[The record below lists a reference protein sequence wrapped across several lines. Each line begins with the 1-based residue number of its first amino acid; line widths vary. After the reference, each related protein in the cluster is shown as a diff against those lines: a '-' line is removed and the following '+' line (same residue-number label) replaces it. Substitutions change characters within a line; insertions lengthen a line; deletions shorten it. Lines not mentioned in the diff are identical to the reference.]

1 MTTTDVYALQN
12 SALNDFLFADI
23 GAEANGT
30 VLRVVSVFARAGQD
44 PWREAD
50 RLAQLPPAA
59 AIAILSRLI
68 AGTQP
73 SAWGQMEA
81 EAIAARLVALLP
93 EGLARRS
100 GRSVAARTA
109 RAGSLRLFAMLLC
122 LALAAGYLASDM
134 LWSPNPAPP
143 AMHDQP

>member
-1 MTTTDVYALQN
+1 MTATDVYALQK

-23 GAEANGT
+23 GAEANGMI
-30 VLRVVSVFARAGQD
+30 LRLVSVFARAGQD

-73 SAWGQMEA
+73 SAWGQTEA
-81 EAIAARLVALLP
+81 EVIAARLVALLP
-93 EGLARRS
+93 EKLARRA
-100 GRSVAARTA
+100 GHSVAARAA
-109 RAGSLRLFAMLLC
+109 RAGSLWLFGVLFC
-122 LALAAGYLASDM
+122 LALAAGYMASDM
-134 LWSPNPAPP
+134 LWSPDPAH
-143 AMHDQP
+143 AGMQDQP